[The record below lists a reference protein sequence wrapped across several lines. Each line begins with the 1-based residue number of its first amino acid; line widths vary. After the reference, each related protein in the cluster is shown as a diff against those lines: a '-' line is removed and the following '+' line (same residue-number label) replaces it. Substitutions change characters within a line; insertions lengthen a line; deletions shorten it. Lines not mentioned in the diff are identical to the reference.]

1 MQRYLLEP
9 LLISMCLAGFRV
21 VDSESIFLVGSV
33 SVTDSQIQN
42 ASKIDNLSSIIHW
55 QKFFFIHLKLL
66 TFIHNTLGKNLTL
79 WWIILGRILIRVLSV
94 SRFVS
99 GSSEGSGTG
108 FRFGFLEDRIG
119 SVYGCSGD
127 PKPEPGNI
135 FRIRSLP
142 VWALP
147 RRLNIDQNAIIKH
160 WIIYVF

>member
-108 FRFGFLEDRIG
+108 FRFGFFLRIG
-119 SVYGCSGD
+119 SDPFTVVLETRNQSREISSGSAAFLSG
-127 PKPEPGNI
+127 PYQGG
-135 FRIRSLP
+135 
-142 VWALP
+142 
-147 RRLNIDQNAIIKH
+147 
-160 WIIYVF
+160 WI